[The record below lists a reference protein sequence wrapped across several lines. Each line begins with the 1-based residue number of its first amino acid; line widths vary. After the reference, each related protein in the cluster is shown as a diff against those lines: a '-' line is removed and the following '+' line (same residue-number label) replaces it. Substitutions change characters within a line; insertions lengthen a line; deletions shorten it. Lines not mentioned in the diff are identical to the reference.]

1 MSERDGIDGVT
12 QLLRLLCHK
21 LEEHL
26 EGDELALETLGEA
39 MEEGGF
45 TTEDLMSAI
54 LAIRCIAGTSEPAGW
69 IAGAPDRHAAR
80 VLSAEERE
88 SLSTEAW
95 GYLLDLRLQG
105 TLDSEQLERVLEMLT
120 TSGIRPVSVEHARD
134 VAARVALEH
143 AKGGNA
149 GEAGHGDIE
158 IAH

>member
-1 MSERDGIDGVT
+1 MSERGGTEPVA
-12 QLLRLLCHK
+12 RLLALLAAK

-26 EGDELALETLGEA
+26 EGDDLALETLGEA

-45 TTEDLMSAI
+45 TSEDLASAI
-54 LAIRCIAGTSEPAGW
+54 LAIRCLAGGGEPAAW
-69 IAGAPDRHAAR
+69 IAGAPGRHAAR
-80 VLSAEERE
+80 VLNAEERE

-105 TLDSEQLERVLEMLT
+105 TLDSEQFERVIEMLT
-120 TSGIRPVSVEHARD
+120 TSGVRPVSVEFARD

-143 AKGGNA
+143 APGGA

-158 IAH
+158 VAH